1 MGDKSIERKKQSRRS
16 RAYKAKEEGK
26 VVVYTTSSGIV
37 RLTFYNCMKVKQIL
51 NTHMVKY
58 EEKDL
63 FRSAELQTE
72 LRDRIGC
79 TAIQVPQLFVGGQ
92 YIGDAD
98 IVERLNESG
107 VLRGVL
113 KPYQHHHYYYYYY
126 YLQLLK
132 VIAAEAAAATAAA
145 ATAPSPVPVPISS
158 LVYILACSPWPRG
171 LPCSPRAVTIV
182 SGFGGVDAG
191 ANADRI

>member
-1 MGDKSIERKKQSRRS
+1 MPGVMSFPIEENAVGMFTRQIEWEKRKRVKEAAAAAATTTNDGGGKRPTSASSSSIRL
-16 RAYKAKEEGK
+16 AYKAKEEGK

-98 IVERLNESG
+98 TVERLNESG
-107 VLRGVL
+107 ELRRML
-113 KPYQHHHYYYYYY
+113 KPYQVI
-126 YLQLLK
+126 QDKSLL
-132 VIAAEAAAATAAA
+132 ET
-145 ATAPSPVPVPISS
+145 
-158 LVYILACSPWPRG
+158 
-171 LPCSPRAVTIV
+171 
-182 SGFGGVDAG
+182 SGEKK
-191 ANADRI
+191 

>member
-1 MGDKSIERKKQSRRS
+1 MIKHVRDAIALYDVCIWFLFSLFFPLFFLLSFIVNTSIRFRFQ
-16 RAYKAKEEGK
+16 AYKAKEEGK

-92 YIGDAD
+92 YIG
-98 IVERLNESG
+98 
-107 VLRGVL
+107 
-113 KPYQHHHYYYYYY
+113 
-126 YLQLLK
+126 
-132 VIAAEAAAATAAA
+132 
-145 ATAPSPVPVPISS
+145 
-158 LVYILACSPWPRG
+158 
-171 LPCSPRAVTIV
+171 V
-182 SGFGGVDAG
+182 SFK
-191 ANADRI
+191 NFHNNH